1 VEFTERMNKISI
13 IEVKGLTKVFNGSI
27 RAVDGISFSVNEG
40 EILGFLGP
48 NGAGKTTTLNML
60 STLLR
65 PSDGSATVNG
75 HDIVKKPDNVRR
87 SIGYVF
93 QDPTLD
99 LELTGRENLDFHG
112 RLYHLD
118 GETRQ
123 ARIKEMLEV
132 VQLSSRADDLV
143 KTYSGGM
150 KRRLEIARGLLHHP
164 KVLFLDEP
172 TLGLDPQT
180 RRSIWDHVQRLNE
193 DSKITIIL
201 TTHYTEEAD
210 FLSDRILIIDL
221 GKIVAL
227 DTPEKLKARL
237 KGDVVSL
244 APKNPETITKMRS
257 LFKKK
262 EWVRNIDIVSSASIH
277 SRESGA
283 VHMTHRMAAASEMSG
298 SWGEVRYRGGG
309 AEKSGNGNQGFMQD
323 VKGEKDSGDRA
334 HDWLRLNLVVD
345 DGAHRI
351 PEIVKIAD
359 EAGVALD
366 SVELREPTLDDVFLS
381 FTGRGIRDEKGSFTE
396 MARRFNILR
405 QARGRQGRR

>member
-1 VEFTERMNKISI
+1 M
-13 IEVKGLTKVFNGSI
+13 
-27 RAVDGISFSVNEG
+27 DGISFSVEEG

-65 PSDGSATVNG
+65 PSSGSATVNG
-75 HDIVKKPDNVRR
+75 KDIVKKPDAVRR

-99 LELTGRENLDFHG
+99 LELTGKENLDFHG

-118 GETRQ
+118 RGLRQ
-123 ARIKEMLEV
+123 SRIEEMLSV
-132 VQLSSRADDLV
+132 VQLSDRADDLV

-180 RRSIWDHVQRLNE
+180 RRSIWDHIQRLNE
-193 DSKITIIL
+193 ESKITIIL

-210 FLSDRILIIDL
+210 FLSHRILIIDL

-227 DTPEKLKARL
+227 DTSENLKARL

-244 APKNPETITKMRS
+244 APKNPEIISKMHS
-257 LFKKK
+257 LYKEK
-262 EWVRNIDIVSSASIH
+262 EWVRNIDVVSSASIH

-283 VHMTHRMAAASEMSG
+283 MHMAHRMAAAPGMSG
-298 SWGEVRYRGGG
+298 SWGEMRNSGGE
-309 AEKSGNGNQGFMQD
+309 AKKSGSAHERFMQHMR
-323 VKGEKDSGDRA
+323 GENDSEDRA
-334 HDWLRLNLVVD
+334 SGWVRLNLVVD
-345 DGAHRI
+345 EGAHRI

-359 EAGVALD
+359 EAGIALD

-381 FTGRGIRDEKGSFTE
+381 FTGRRIRDEKGSFIE

-405 QARGRQGRR
+405 QARGRKGRR

>member
-1 VEFTERMNKISI
+1 
-13 IEVKGLTKVFNGSI
+13 
-27 RAVDGISFSVNEG
+27 VDGISFSVDEG

-65 PSDGSATVNG
+65 PSSGSATVNG
-75 HDIVKKPDNVRR
+75 YDIVKEPDAVRR

-112 RLYHLD
+112 RLYHLYR
-118 GETRQ
+118 ELRHS
-123 ARIKEMLEV
+123 RIDEMLGV
-132 VQLSSRADDLV
+132 VQLGDRADDLV

-164 KVLFLDEP
+164 TVLFLDEP

-180 RRSIWDHVQRLNE
+180 RRSIWDHINRLNE
-193 DSKITIIL
+193 ESRITIIL

-210 FLSDRILIIDL
+210 FLSNRILIIDL

-227 DTPEKLKARL
+227 DTSENLKARL

-244 APKNPETITKMRS
+244 APKNPEVISNMCS
-257 LFKKK
+257 LFKEK
-262 EWVRNIDIVSSASIH
+262 EWVLNIDLVSSTSIH

-283 VHMTHRMAAASEMSG
+283 MHMAHGMAAGSGMSG
-298 SWGEVRYRGGG
+298 GWGGMQSSGGVAG
-309 AEKSGNGNQGFMQD
+309 KSGTERQRVMQN
-323 VKGEKDSGDRA
+323 VECENESGDRA
-334 HDWLRLNLVVD
+334 PGWVRLNLVVD
-345 DGAHRI
+345 EGAHRI
-351 PEIVKIAD
+351 PEIVRIAD
-359 EAGVALD
+359 EAGIALD
-366 SVELREPTLDDVFLS
+366 SVELHEPTLDDVFLS
-381 FTGRGIRDEKGSFTE
+381 FTGRGIRDEKGSFMD

-405 QARGRQGRR
+405 QARGRKGRR